1 MDEVRKGQ
9 IALAVLRN
17 LANKRGLTV
26 NPSQSKREL
35 GNLSKETG
43 VPLEELRVF
52 YKEEITLLIE
62 QL

>member
-17 LANKRGLTV
+17 IARKRGITV

-35 GNLSKETG
+35 GNLSKETSI
-43 VPLEELRVF
+43 PIDELLTF
-52 YKEEITLLIE
+52 YREEIRLLID
-62 QL
+62 LL